1 MADIITGK
9 GLTLQY
15 NTDTGNRSPQG
26 VGNITVN
33 EVNTFP
39 ILTIHSETNTFDT
52 YDSEYNSVLLSDKTV
67 EPFQI
72 VVNYLPD
79 DSTHMFL
86 DEMAESQGI
95 FQCIIQY
102 ELNSDNSTI
111 TYAIVNGYITST
123 ELTGDKDTVVS
134 KSYTFTPEDVIARMS
149 TSQAFLPLLQ
159 GDYGVGSNGVDI
171 PQYEPDVPEGNGF
184 IKVPSSQPG
193 NPAGSDMLGIG
204 LVDGTSV
211 AEFAITK
218 TGTLS
223 LFAKNGSTAWTRI
236 YTATQ
241 MDARYVPLTRT
252 INGHDL
258 STNVTVTKS
267 DVGLGTVIDAP
278 QLTVANNL
286 SDLANKTTARSNL
299 GVYSTGQVDTR
310 IDNLNTALSA
320 DISDLNT
327 DITNLN
333 TSLSTDI
340 SDVNTRVDNLSTDV
354 STNYVP
360 KTTTVNGHALTG
372 NVTVSKADV
381 GLGNVTNDVQLKKAS
396 NLSDVADMNATR
408 SNLGINTIDRD
419 TVGGYSFLY
428 SPSFGYRLIVGNNGD
443 WSMQNATNGTRVA
456 LGINSGGTG
465 ATNASGVRT
474 NLELFR
480 EARTP
485 LASGVNLNTLTGS
498 ASGVYNQNLNAN
510 IQDGMNYPEKVA
522 GSLLVLSTGAGESC
536 TQIYTV
542 FNVNKAYRRAYN
554 SENSTWSNWSSFVM
568 SADVIPV
575 SNGGT
580 GATTVSGARSALDVN
595 SIRTNGGYTIVNS
608 PSSVTNLV
616 LGNDGSVVFQ
626 NQNGSTL
633 AFPVSSGGTGATT
646 ASAALANLGGFPTTG
661 GTITGNVGV
670 TGNLTSNNFTSN
682 TSTARNDLT
691 SWPGAGNTIL
701 GGYLRSQITV
711 NGEERAST
719 NLRVI
724 KSTDSSTTISRLS
737 VYQVAAGSVTSQTSV
752 FDFSS
757 EGNIYTNGR
766 LSLGNPRPNEWWA
779 SVQQDWSGIR
789 LADSYDT
796 PGNNAISAITWG
808 YQHSNG
814 YNLRTLLGNV
824 GNGTNN
830 WAHTALTQFGDA
842 GGAGVRY
849 WYFVPT
855 TGDLLC
861 NGGGAFGGSY
871 TFQKAATSDA
881 NLKHDIEYNDGLESY
896 ENIKKFKPCT
906 FVYNF
911 DESERV
917 RRGVIAQDVMTIDDE
932 YTKFI
937 PDAPTF
943 DEDGNRIESDGG
955 SYALD
960 NNVIMMDTALALR
973 YSIEK
978 IEKQESTIDDLQ
990 SQINELKSLV
1000 QSLLDNK

>member
-86 DEMAESQGI
+86 DEMAESQEI

-102 ELNSDNSTI
+102 ELNSDDSTI

-123 ELTGDKDTVVS
+123 ELSGDKDTVVS

-204 LVDGTSV
+204 LVDGASV

-333 TSLSTDI
+333 TSLSADI

-465 ATNASGVRT
+465 ATNSTEART

-480 EARTP
+480 DRRTP
-485 LASGVNLNTLTGS
+485 LPVGQNLNDYTGTY
-498 ASGVYNQNLNAN
+498 AGVYNQNLNAN

-575 SNGGT
+575 SQGGT
-580 GATTVSGARSALDVN
+580 GATTVAGARSALDVN

-661 GTITGNVGV
+661 GTISGNVGV

-682 TSTARNDLT
+682 TSTSVNNLT

-906 FVYNF
+906 FIYNF

-955 SYALD
+955 TYALD